1 MAMDGNIQDVRIP
14 FLYALLLFTAIW
26 LICRLCIWIRHRTI
40 EWRREV
46 ILLLM
51 YFNLA
56 VIIRF
61 VFFPL
66 ERINGKIQ
74 PLIFSASN
82 ILPFKIILIP
92 FVGMFDY
99 LTKRNMLVNVIG
111 NIAMFIPTGI
121 ILPIISRKLDRFG
134 KVVAVGALISLCI
147 EVLQLLFS
155 ERTTDINDLI
165 LNTIGT
171 AVGFCIFLLIKKI
184 IKREPAQK

>member
-1 MAMDGNIQDVRIP
+1 
-14 FLYALLLFTAIW
+14 
-26 LICRLCIWIRHRTI
+26 
-40 EWRREV
+40 
-46 ILLLM
+46 M

-61 VFFPL
+61 VLFPL

>member
-26 LICRLCIWIRHRTI
+26 LIYRLCIWIRHRTI
-40 EWRREV
+40 EWRREA

>member
-1 MAMDGNIQDVRIP
+1 MAMDGEVQDVKVP
-14 FLYALLLFTAIW
+14 FLYAISLFTVIW

-40 EWRREV
+40 DWRREA

-51 YFNLA
+51 YINLA

-66 ERINGKIQ
+66 GRINGKIQ
-74 PLIFSASN
+74 PLIFNASN
-82 ILPFKIILIP
+82 IFPFKIILIP

-99 LTKRNMLVNVIG
+99 LTKQIMLVNVLG

-121 ILPIISRKLDRFG
+121 ILPIISRKLDCFG

-171 AVGFCIFLLIKKI
+171 AIGFVIFILTKKA
-184 IKREPAQK
+184 IKRKSAQK